1 MAKLLTGSEFA
12 DLFCTFGLYAW
23 RWESAPGY
31 ADQALLEQI
40 SAGAEPHEIPRWATY
55 LDRVRAYRKQGDFGR
70 ACADDDPLTDYQR
83 LRRFAEPWHQDAGET
98 ILHLPRA
105 TAAELGLPGH
115 DFWLFDGKRLV
126 LMLWDGAGNLVAR
139 ILIEYDESPETV
151 IQHCVWRDL
160 AIQHA
165 TKAVAGLTA

>member
-12 DLFCTFGLYAW
+12 DLFCTFSLYAW

-40 SAGAEPHEIPRWATY
+40 SAGAEPHEIPQWATY
-55 LDRVRAYRKQGDFGR
+55 LDRVRGYSKQGEFGR
-70 ACADDDPLTDYQR
+70 ACADDDPLTEYQR
-83 LRRFAEPWHQDAGET
+83 LRRSAEPWHWDAGET
-98 ILHLPRA
+98 VQHLTRA
-105 TAAELGLPGH
+105 KATELGLPWY
-115 DFWLFDGKRLV
+115 DFWLFDGKRLA
-126 LMLWDGAGNLVAR
+126 LLLFDSAGKLVTR

-165 TKAVAGLTA
+165 TKAVAGFTA